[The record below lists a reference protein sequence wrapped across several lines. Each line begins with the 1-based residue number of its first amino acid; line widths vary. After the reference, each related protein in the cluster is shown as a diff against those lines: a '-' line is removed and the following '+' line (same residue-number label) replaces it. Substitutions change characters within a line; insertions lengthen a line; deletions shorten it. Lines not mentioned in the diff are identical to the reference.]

1 MSRRARSIPAW
12 AYLSVTTNVVLGIT
26 LGLWFLGDR
35 YFKDSLLSSNISHA
49 STLEEETTESLMAAY
64 PPNLP
69 ADRSQLTYQ
78 DWVKLLEKEANATAR
93 KKPDRL
99 MVMAGDSIS
108 LWFPPDLLPSDRTWL
123 NQAIS
128 GETTT
133 GLLRRLT
140 LFADTEPQAIFVMIG
155 INDLL
160 KGTDDQEVL
169 RNYEE
174 IITALK
180 QDHPKAKIIVQSI
193 LPRAKEKVT
202 VVNAQQV
209 LDLSNERIY
218 QVNRRL
224 ATIAQQKKV
233 AFLDLQPLFTDN
245 EGFLRPELTTDGLHL
260 NQQGYLVWRSA
271 IQTYNQLSLDQR

>member
-1 MSRRARSIPAW
+1 M
-12 AYLSVTTNVVLGIT
+12 V
-26 LGLWFLGDR
+26 
-35 YFKDSLLSSNISHA
+35 H
-49 STLEEETTESLMAAY
+49 EETKTVMAVQ

-78 DWVKLLEKEANATAR
+78 DWVRLLEKEAKATAR

-133 GLLRRLT
+133 GLLKRLNA
-140 LFADTEPQAIFVMIG
+140 FDQTEPQAIFVMIG

-160 KGTDDQEVL
+160 KGRDDQEVL
-169 RNYEE
+169 SNYEE
-174 IITALK
+174 IIATLK
-180 QDHPKAKIIVQSI
+180 REHPKSKIIVQSI

-209 LDLSNERIY
+209 LELSNERIY
-218 QVNRRL
+218 QLNRRL
-224 ATIAQQKKV
+224 AAIAQQKKV

-260 NQQGYLVWRSA
+260 SQQGYLVWRSA
-271 IQTYNQLSLDQR
+271 LQTFNQLTLEQR

>member
-1 MSRRARSIPAW
+1 M
-12 AYLSVTTNVVLGIT
+12 VLGIT

-128 GETTT
+128 GETTI
-133 GLLRRLT
+133 GLLRRLS

-160 KGTDDQEVL
+160 KDTDDQEVL